1 MIQHIQSEILLETYI
16 FTNRKDRAK
25 TENIIAALTRNVAA
39 PIELYKTPPAINPI
53 MLATPPK
60 LPAMPWTAP

>member
-1 MIQHIQSEILLETYI
+1 MT
-16 FTNRKDRAK
+16 K
-25 TENIIAALTRNVAA
+25 TDNIIAALIRKVTP
-39 PIELYKTPPAINPI
+39 PIKLYKTPPVINPI